1 VIRGK
6 ELIGTVVQLAQ
17 RVSASCTIAPTK
29 SGHVAAVLA
38 FNGRTRKIFLSS
50 IPSDCNARH
59 QVRRNARRV
68 LRELGAV
75 S

>member
-1 VIRGK
+1 MSRSK
-6 ELIGTVVQLAQ
+6 ELIGTVIQLAQ
-17 RVSASCTIAPTK
+17 HAGASCTFAPTK

-50 IPSDCNARH
+50 TLSDCNAH
-59 QVRRNARRV
+59 HEVRRNARRV